1 MILDLHS
8 HKDAPQTDAI
18 LNLPVAEFNPM
29 EGQVY
34 SVGIH
39 PWSLAPNTE
48 RFSFEQV
55 EMIASVKSVV
65 AIGETGIDLAKEIP
79 LYEQMLM
86 FRRHIELSEHLKK
99 PMIIHCVRAHDI
111 VAGLRQ
117 EIKPQMNW
125 VIHGFRGKPSIA
137 RILLDAGCHLSFGE
151 HFNPESLA
159 ITPLER
165 LFAETDESR
174 LTIDKIIEN
183 LSVARSLNLKDVVAK
198 NIKIV
203 FGF

>member
-8 HKDAPQTDAI
+8 HKNAPQADAI
-18 LNLPVAEFNPM
+18 LNLPVAEFNPV
-29 EGQVY
+29 ERQAY

-39 PWSLAPNTE
+39 PWSLLPNAE

-65 AIGETGIDLAKEIP
+65 AIGETGIDLAKDVP

-86 FRRHIELSEHLKK
+86 FRRHIELSERLRK

-111 VAGLRQ
+111 VAGLRR
-117 EIKPQMNW
+117 EMKPRMDW

-159 ITPLER
+159 ITPSDR

-174 LTIDKIIEN
+174 LTINKIIEN
-183 LSVARSLNLKDVVAK
+183 LSLSISLNIRDNIALNLKRLFK
-198 NIKIV
+198 
-203 FGF
+203 F